1 MFNPLQNSAL
11 AFLKQRFFNAYL
23 KIQHVGSR
31 RRGQTA
37 GRLSGYLQVA
47 QALIQYPLSATTAQA
62 YLRPLSQPQPLKT
75 WAQVEDSFAC
85 VLNLG
90 LPAHKGREKNWDFL
104 AAFSAIVERGKPQD
118 VIVDLGSGNSSVI
131 LEWLHLYGY
140 HHLHGCDLIVA
151 PRRDGR
157 IEYTQQD
164 LEKTTY
170 PDGFADVVTCLSVI
184 EHGVNPAK
192 MLAESSR
199 LLKPGGLL
207 LISTDYWCE
216 TRDLTGVRDELG
228 QVYVFSPHALQT
240 QLLAKAADY
249 GLEVVGTPDFAC
261 GDAVVNRPNVPE
273 LHRQYTFYFLK
284 YKKNIK
290 N

>member
-1 MFNPLQNSAL
+1 MFNTWQNFAL
-11 AFLKQRFFNAYL
+11 ALLKQRFFNAYL

-31 RRGQTA
+31 RRVHAA
-37 GRLSGYLQVA
+37 GRLAGYVQAA
-47 QALIQYPLSATTAQA
+47 QALVKYPLSPQSAQA
-62 YLRPLSQPQPLKT
+62 YLRPLAHPQPLKT
-75 WAQVEDSFAC
+75 WAQVEDSLEC

-104 AAFSAIVERGKPQD
+104 AAFSAIIQSSQPQD
-118 VIVDLGSGNSSVI
+118 VIVDLGSGKSSVI

-140 HHLHGCDLIVA
+140 TRLYGCDLIVE
-151 PRRDGR
+151 PHRDGH

-170 PDGFADVVTCLSVI
+170 PDDFADVVTCLSVI

-207 LISTDYWCE
+207 LISTDYWCQP
-216 TRDLTGVRDELG
+216 RDLTGVRDELG
-228 QVYVFSPHALQT
+228 QVYIFSPQTIQT
-240 QLLAKAADY
+240 QLLADAAQY
-249 GLEVVGTPDFAC
+249 NLEVVGTPDFEC
-261 GDAVVNRPNVPE
+261 GEPVVNRPHVPE

>member
-1 MFNPLQNSAL
+1 MLNTLQNSAL
-11 AFLKQRFFNAYL
+11 ALLKRRFFNAYL

-31 RRGQTA
+31 RRIHAA
-37 GRLSGYLQVA
+37 GRLAGYVQAA
-47 QALIQYPLSATTAQA
+47 QALMKYPLSPSAAQA
-62 YLRPLSQPQPLKT
+62 YLRPLAHPQPLKT
-75 WAQVEDSFAC
+75 WAQVEDSLEC

-104 AAFSAIVERGKPQD
+104 AAFSAIMQRGQPQD
-118 VIVDLGSGNSSVI
+118 VIVDLGSGNRSVI

-140 HHLHGCDLIVA
+140 TRLHGCDLIAV
-151 PRRDGR
+151 PRREGH
-157 IEYTQQD
+157 IEYTRQD
-164 LEKTTY
+164 LEQTTY
-170 PDGFADVVTCLSVI
+170 PEGFADVVTCLSVI

-207 LISTDYWCE
+207 LISTDYWCQP
-216 TRDLTGVRDELG
+216 RDLTGVRDELG
-228 QVYVFSPHALQT
+228 PVYVFSPQTLQT
-240 QLLAKAADY
+240 QLLAGTAQH
-249 GLEVVGTPDFAC
+249 GLDIIGTPDFAC
-261 GDAVVNRPNVPE
+261 GELVVNRPTVPE